1 MAVVNK
7 IQNKSKTFTAIINRV
22 RPQAYLDTTGHF
34 IFPDDPYVQ
43 EGTSGSKILWRVT
56 NNIEIID
63 GGIHVVATT
72 EDVLTDIGDQYRV
85 TRNGIDYIALPLNR
99 LLVYDIDAEA
109 FKIYTYDV
117 YTTKNC
123 VDILCTRAGQITSE
137 FGLGAQFC
145 DEFNRSSLMSATH
158 AYVGSGRPIY
168 LIPDFGVAM
177 PNLVLN
183 ANNARYDISI
193 NDIAEAAKT
202 HGDKYNIN
210 KNYVEIYGAHAL
222 WFNIKSRKCVITK
235 SFGMSA
241 TRNDNIL
248 LYGITPES
256 IVGLLTPAIYDTSQ
270 SVHDAV
276 CYITDGGTVYVDKN
290 TSDGTCVYKI
300 IGNISLNTRTAN
312 FEYRLDKLAEINAD
326 EPRITYDADTNE
338 LTVKLSSNQF
348 LYMHPYNGRMTITS
362 TANTY
367 AANYFGTELE
377 LNKYHR
383 TFGQLSGQK
392 VPEPIALQL
401 VPSYVNDKRAK
412 LAEIASAYS
421 NGDVEMFAFMTDM
434 HYMSANDV
442 WDDNTQAVLAK
453 NINELY
459 EWWSMTPCAYMLFGG
474 DWLNNGDTPSI
485 AKMKL
490 GIVAGMTSHT
500 FGERVH
506 HIIGNHDTNYQGKS
520 SVGAGANTGRLPV
533 SSIET
538 ALLCGGKSYYSFD
551 GPYARCYVLDSG
563 IDWEQSVDDYTTEQL
578 KWLAASLRDDDC
590 RHSFLAMHI
599 VTNTSKSDYNG
610 TIIPTQRSKA
620 FIDVAAAYNAKST
633 ITIGD
638 TKFDFASTIGKV
650 AYVIAGHTHWDAN
663 GVVNGIPVVITTN
676 AYSVGA
682 DGTTPTFDVACVDY
696 TNGTMHLVRIG
707 NGNNRTVQ
715 IVA

>member
-7 IQNKSKTFTAIINRV
+7 IQNKSKTFTAIINSV
-22 RPQAYLDTTGHF
+22 RPQAYLDTGGHF
-34 IFPDDPYVQ
+34 IFPDQPMHSTT
-43 EGTSGSKILWRVT
+43 EGGLILWRVT
-56 NNIEIID
+56 NHIAVFD
-63 GGIHVVATT
+63 GTNTVAATT
-72 EDVLTDIGDQYRV
+72 EDVLADIGNQCRF
-85 TRNGIDYIALPLNR
+85 TRDDVDYIAIPINR
-99 LLVYDIDAEA
+99 RLVYDIDAKA
-109 FKIYTYDV
+109 FKIYIYDEYV
-117 YTTKNC
+117 TKNC
-123 VDILCTRAGQITSE
+123 VDILCARAGQITSE

-145 DEFNRSSLMSATH
+145 DEFNRSSLMSVTH
-158 AYVGSGRPIY
+158 AYVGNGQPIY
-168 LIPDFGVAM
+168 LIPDFGVAL

-241 TRNDNIL
+241 IRNNNIL
-248 LYGITPES
+248 LYGITPAS
-256 IVGLLTPAIYDTSQ
+256 IVGLLAPAIYDTSQ

-276 CYITDGGTVYVDKN
+276 CYVTDRGRVYIDKN
-290 TSDGTCVYKI
+290 TTDGTCVYTI
-300 IGNISLNTRTAN
+300 GGNISLNTRTGN
-312 FEYRLDKLAEINAD
+312 FNYRQDKLAEINAD
-326 EPRITYDADTNE
+326 ESRIAYNADTNE
-338 LTVKLSSNQF
+338 LTVKLSANQF

-362 TANTY
+362 TANIHS
-367 AANYFGTELE
+367 ANYFGTELE
-377 LNKYHR
+377 LNKYNR
-383 TFGQLSGQK
+383 TFGQLSDQK
-392 VPEPIALQL
+392 TPKHVALQL
-401 VPSYVNDKRAK
+401 VPSYVNDKRVK
-412 LAEIASAYS
+412 LEEIASTYS

-434 HYMSANDV
+434 HYMSANDI
-442 WDDNTQAVLAK
+442 WNDDAQATLAK
-453 NINELY
+453 NINKLH

-474 DWLNNGDTPSI
+474 DWLNNGDTPAI

-520 SVGAGANTGRLPV
+520 SVDAGANTGRLPV

-578 KWLAASLRDDDC
+578 KWLATSLRDDD
-590 RHSFLAMHI
+590 RPHSFLAMHI
-599 VTNTSKSDYNG
+599 VMNVNKSDYNG
-610 TIIPTQRSKA
+610 TIIPTPRSKA
-620 FIDVAAAYNAKST
+620 FIDVAAAYNAKRD
-633 ITIGD
+633 ITIKD
-638 TKFDFASTIGKV
+638 VKFDFASTTGKV

-663 GVVNGIPVVITTN
+663 GAVNGIPVVITAN
-676 AYSVGA
+676 AGA
-682 DGTTPTFDVACVDY
+682 VDANGMTPTFDVACVDY
-696 TNGTMHLVRIG
+696 TEGMMHLVRIG
-707 NGNNRTVQ
+707 DGDNRNVQ
-715 IVA
+715 IVV

>member
-56 NNIEIID
+56 NHIAIIE
-63 GGIHVVATT
+63 GGIYVAATT

-85 TRNGIDYIALPLNR
+85 TRNGIDYIALPPNR

-123 VDILCTRAGQITSE
+123 VDILCTRAAQIMGE
-137 FGLGAQFC
+137 FGLGAQFI
-145 DEFNRSSLMSATH
+145 DEFNRSNLMSVTH
-158 AYVGSGRPIY
+158 AYVGDGRPIY

-183 ANNARYDISI
+183 ANDTRYDISI

-202 HGDKYNIN
+202 HGDRYNIN
-210 KNYVEIYGAHAL
+210 GSYVEIYGAHAL
-222 WFNIKSRKCVITK
+222 WFNIKSHKCIITT
-235 SFGMSA
+235 SFGMQA
-241 TRNDNIL
+241 VRNDNIL
-248 LYGITPES
+248 LYGTTPAS
-256 IVGLLTPAIYDTSQ
+256 LVGLLAPAIYDTSQ
-270 SVHDAV
+270 CTHDAV
-276 CYITDGGTVYVDKN
+276 CYITDGGTVRIDKN
-290 TSDGTCVYKI
+290 IFDGTCTYTI
-300 IGNISLNTRTAN
+300 TNGISLNTRNGN
-312 FEYRLDKLAEINAD
+312 FNYPLNKLADINAD
-326 EPRITYDADTNE
+326 EPRITYDTDADK
-338 LTVKLSSNQF
+338 LTIRLGANQF
-348 LYMHPYNGRMTITS
+348 IYMHPYNGRMTITS
-362 TANTY
+362 TANRH

-392 VPEPIALQL
+392 APEPIAPQL

-412 LAEIASAYS
+412 LEEIASTYS
-421 NGDVEMFAFMTDM
+421 NGNVEMFAFMTDM
-434 HYMSANDV
+434 HYMSANDI
-442 WDDNTQAVLAK
+442 WNDDTQAALAK
-453 NINELY
+453 NINKLH

-474 DWLNNGDTPSI
+474 DWLNAGDTPAV

-490 GIVAGMTSHT
+490 GIVAGVTSHL
-500 FGERVH
+500 FGDRAH
-506 HIIGNHDTNYQGKS
+506 HVIGNHDTNYQGKS
-520 SVGAGANTGRLPV
+520 SADAAANTGRLPLQ
-533 SSIET
+533 SIET
-538 ALLCGGKSYYSFD
+538 ALLCGGKSYYAFD
-551 GPYARCYVLDSG
+551 GPHARGYVLDSG

-599 VTNTSKSDYNG
+599 VTNTSESDYNG